1 MIMRTF
7 ANLAA
12 LAVVGIPVLAQSPP
26 PPAPTAQSIA
36 AHPSAATDAPS
47 TTPAATVPAK
57 FGIVDIHKSPPRL
70 HPNFSGGFLRDGRY
84 ILHQATMDD
93 LITTAYSLK
102 SSIYVGGGP
111 SWLDW
116 DRYDIVAKVPP
127 GTTPEAAR
135 LMLQSLLAERFKL
148 VAHRGDAMV
157 PAFLL
162 TVANGKPNLKP
173 SNATDGSCEHQSSS
187 DSGPVQTIVLSCHA
201 ASLSSLAAAI
211 DGDGGGGYLSYPV
224 IDATGLK
231 GDYDFNLKWTQK
243 FLLTRTGP
251 SAINI
256 FQALEQQLGLK
267 LDFKTTPRPGL
278 VVDSVNEHPMPN
290 SPQLDALMPPLP
302 PPQFEVATIRPTD
315 PNNPRG
321 MGRVAGDELN
331 FQGIPLKYLI
341 TLAWD
346 LDPRDETTLI
356 APGWLESDR
365 VDIHAK
371 IADSDLSV
379 NSSGKPGSIEIDDLR
394 PMLRTLLIDR
404 FQIKYHMEDRPAN
417 AFTLIADHSRL
428 DRADPSERTGCTD
441 GPGRDGKDPRM
452 TNVMLNSLVTCRNM
466 TMDQFAEALTS
477 RRGSVGYLFYPV
489 LNATGL
495 KGAWDFTISWSSA
508 DLTQGGG
515 LGPAPASPSDSTA
528 SDPNGAISYY
538 DALKKEHGLKL
549 VKEKRPEPVL
559 VIDQINKTPSEN

>member
-1 MIMRTF
+1 MRAF
-7 ANLAA
+7 ANFAI
-12 LAVVGIPVLAQSPP
+12 LAVLGIPVFAQAP
-26 PPAPTAQSIA
+26 PPAA
-36 AHPSAATDAPS
+36 
-47 TTPAATVPAK
+47 PAK
-57 FGIVDIHKSPPRL
+57 FEIADIHTSPPRL
-70 HPNFSGGFLRDGRY
+70 NPTFSRDFIRDGRY
-84 ILHQATMDD
+84 ILHQATMTD

-102 SSIYVGGGP
+102 NSIYVGGGP

-116 DRYDIVAKVPP
+116 DRYDIIAKVPS
-127 GTTPEAAR
+127 GTRPEAAR

-148 VAHRGDAMV
+148 VVHHGDVPV

-162 TVANGKPNLKP
+162 TVANGKPDLKP
-173 SNATDGSCEHQSSS
+173 SNATDGSCERQPMSEGFS
-187 DSGPVQTIVLSCHA
+187 PQNIVLVCHA
-201 ASLSSLAAAI
+201 ATLSSLASAI
-211 DGDGGGGYLSYPV
+211 DSDGGGGYLSYPV
-224 IDATGLK
+224 IDATGIK
-231 GDYDFNLKWTQK
+231 GDYDFKFTWTPK
-243 FLLTRTGP
+243 YFLTRIGP
-251 SAINI
+251 SGVNV
-256 FQALEQQLGLK
+256 FQALVQQLGLE

-278 VVDSVNEHPMPN
+278 VVDSVNEHPTPN

-302 PPQFEVATIRPTD
+302 LPQFEVATIRPAD

-331 FQGIPLKYLI
+331 LQGIPLKYLI

-346 LDPRDETTLI
+346 LDPRDNTTLI
-356 APGWLESDR
+356 APGWLDSDR

-371 IADSDLSV
+371 IADSDLAI
-379 NSSGKPGSIEIDDLR
+379 NSQGKPAGVDFDDLR
-394 PMLRTLLIDR
+394 PMLRALLIDR

-417 AFTLIADHSRL
+417 AFTLVADNPRL
-428 DRADPSERTGCTD
+428 DKADPSERTGCTD

-466 TMDQFAEALTS
+466 TMDQFAEMLTN

-495 KGAWDFTISWSSA
+495 KGAWDFTVSWSSA
-508 DLTQGGG
+508 DLTGGGG
-515 LGPAPASPSDSTA
+515 LGPGPAPPSEGESMA

-549 VKEKRPEPVL
+549 LQEKRPEPVL
-559 VIDQINKTPSEN
+559 VIDQIDKKPTEN